1 MKFIPLR
8 KSSSGFKRFI
18 FHWSQAGKSFRT
30 YSEGKK
36 INWKDGVRANLMTS
50 RFRGDLPRQDKVGEN
65 TLLAFSE
72 APRFNHW
79 LYRKI
84 EPYVGNRILE
94 IGAGI
99 GNLTG
104 CIHAEKIIATD
115 YSDVYLNVLRGKFAS
130 TAQITID
137 RFDLSDDD
145 PSRFSSE
152 KIDTVI
158 CLNVL
163 EHVKDDDAGV
173 RLINDVLIPG
183 GRLLLLVPY
192 SQALYCDYDKQLG
205 HYRRYTRTSV
215 RDVVSRNGFTVERV
229 FLFNLFGGIGWY
241 VTGKIFHESHL
252 NPGSIRAFERFVP
265 LFQRIEFFGAP
276 FGASVICIARKD
288 SVPTTL

>member
-1 MKFIPLR
+1 MASNI
-8 KSSSGFKRFI
+8 
-18 FHWSQAGKSFRT
+18 
-30 YSEGKK
+30 
-36 INWKDGVRANLMTS
+36 
-50 RFRGDLPRQDKVGEN
+50 RGELTQEDMVGEN
-65 TLLAFSE
+65 ALMAFSE
-72 APRFNHW
+72 APRFNDW

-84 EPYVGNRILE
+84 EPYVGHRILE

-104 CIHAEKIIATD
+104 CIRAEKVIATD
-115 YSDVYLNVLRGKFAS
+115 YSDVYLNVLRGKFVSA
-130 TAQITID
+130 AHITID
-137 RFDLSDDD
+137 RFDLSGDD

-152 KIDTVI
+152 QIDTVI

-163 EHVKDDDAGV
+163 EHVEDDDAGV
-173 RLINDVLIPG
+173 RLIRNVLIPG

-241 VTGKIFHESHL
+241 VTGKIFHRSHL

-276 FGASVICIARKD
+276 FGASVICIARKNG
-288 SVPTTL
+288 VPTSY